1 MRVIVLATQKGG
13 AGKTTLCG
21 HLAVEAE
28 RAGAGP
34 VALIDADPQSSLSDW
49 WNAREK
55 ETPMIAQIGQ
65 GGLKQTLVH
74 LGRQHV
80 TTVLIDTPGRA
91 DSAISKIISAADLVL
106 VPVVPS
112 PHDLRAINKTIAMV
126 EEHEV
131 PMVFVVNNAGAGRL
145 TTQAAVVLSQHGT
158 VAPAICRTRQDFR
171 ASMIKGQTVM
181 ETAPHGKSADEVSEL
196 WTYIESILA
205 KGKRRG
211 RKIID

>member
-28 RAGAGP
+28 RVGAGP

-49 WNAREK
+49 WNVREGK
-55 ETPMIAQIGQ
+55 TPIIAQIGQ
-65 GGLKQTLVH
+65 GGLKQTLAQ
-74 LGRQHV
+74 LGRQHMK
-80 TTVLIDTPGRA
+80 TVLIDTPGRA
-91 DSAISKIISAADLVL
+91 DLAISKIISVADLVL

-112 PHDLRAINKTIAMV
+112 PHDLRAIDKTIAMV
-126 EEHEV
+126 EEQDV

-181 ETAPHGKSADEVSEL
+181 ETTPDGKSAAEVFEL

-211 RKIID
+211 RKTFE